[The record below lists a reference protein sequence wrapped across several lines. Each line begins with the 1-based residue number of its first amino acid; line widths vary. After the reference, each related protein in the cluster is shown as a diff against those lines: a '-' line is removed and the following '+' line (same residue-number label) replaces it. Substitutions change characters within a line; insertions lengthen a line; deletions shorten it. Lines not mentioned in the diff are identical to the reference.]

1 MKKGLIFKTILNVLF
16 YIFLVFLLVLFGTVS
31 YLANTWKELTY
42 QEILFHL
49 KTSIEGTNPDMV
61 ISGLVHYGLPMLL
74 LFIALVLILHFVK
87 KKKPSLKTIVA
98 LAMLLVLL
106 VANVFNLIR
115 FNNRTHVITDFI
127 NSKKGLNGPDFVG
140 NNYVDPATVSYTFPE
155 KKRNLIYI
163 YLESM
168 EMTYADKENGGGFDE
183 NCIPNLTKL
192 SESNE
197 NFSGDNNILNGGII
211 LPGMQWTTAALFAQ
225 SSGLPMQMGV
235 DESKSDKS
243 DGFFPKMTAIGDIL
257 ENEGYQNV
265 VQMGSSANFGALA
278 SFFKDHGDYA
288 IHDLNWAYESG
299 LIPSDYYVNW
309 GYEDEKLFAFAKT
322 DLLELAKSDKPFNY
336 TMFTIDTHFEDGYV
350 CRLCGHEFGDNQY
363 ANVMA
368 CSDRQVSAFIKWIQK
383 QDFYDNTT
391 IVITGDHTTMDSD
404 FCNNVDD
411 DFQRKTYTCIINSA
425 MSPENDKYREYATMD
440 LFPTTLAALGVEMS
454 SNRLGCGTNLYNSDS
469 TLIEQ
474 YGKEKCNEEFSKPS
488 KLVMSLAN
496 DSFTDADLEK
506 AQEVSYMEVANED
519 GTIRFRLQ
527 DADTLNMADVKSL
540 KLSVTDSADN
550 DKKYDFDMD
559 IEANR
564 VGWCGVVHSD
574 IPYDHLEQ
582 LSCQVYISVVDY
594 ENYLFNDYE
603 PDVFTLWDIQMDNSI
618 E

>member
-1 MKKGLIFKTILNVLF
+1 MKKPILKMIPNILVYLF
-16 YIFLVFLLVLFGTVS
+16 LALLLVLFGTIS
-31 YLANTWKELTY
+31 YFTNTWKELTY

-49 KTSIEGTNPDMV
+49 KTSIEGTNPDMI
-61 ISGLVHYGLPMLL
+61 ISGLVHYGIPMLF
-74 LFIALVLILHFVK
+74 LFVVLVVILHIVK
-87 KKKPSLKTIVA
+87 KKNPKIKMIVA
-98 LAMLLVLL
+98 AGMLLVLL
-106 VANVFNLIR
+106 VANIFNIIR
-115 FNNRTHVITDFI
+115 FNNKTNVITDYI
-127 NSKKGLNGPDFVG
+127 NSKKGITGPDFVG
-140 NNYVDPATVSYTFPE
+140 ENYVDPATVSLTFPE

-168 EMTYADKENGGGFDE
+168 EMTYADKENGGGFDF

-192 SESNE
+192 SEEND
-197 NFSGDNNILNGGII
+197 NFSGDSSTLNGGII

-243 DGFFPKMTAIGDIL
+243 DGFFTDMTAIGDIL
-257 ENEGYQNV
+257 QNEGYQNM
-265 VQMGSSANFGALA
+265 VQLGSSANFGAIA
-278 SFFKDHGDYA
+278 AFFKDHGDFT
-288 IHDLNWAYESG
+288 IHDLNWAYEEG

-309 GYEDEKLFAFAKT
+309 GYEDEKLFDYAKT
-322 DLLELAKSDKPFNY
+322 DLLELSKSDQPFNY

-368 CSDRQVSAFIKWIQK
+368 CSDRQVTDFVNWIKQ

-404 FCNNVDD
+404 FCDD
-411 DFQRKTYTCIINSA
+411 VADEYQRKTYTCIINSTV
-425 MSPENDKYREYATMD
+425 SPEKEEFREYATMD

-454 SNRLGCGTNLYNSDS
+454 SNRLGCGTNLYSSDK

-474 YGKEKCNEEFSKPS
+474 YGKDKCNDEFSKPS
-488 KLVMSLAN
+488 KLIMDLAN
-496 DSFTDADLEK
+496 DAFTDEDLAK
-506 AQEVSYMEVANED
+506 AQEVSYMEVADED

-527 DADTLNMADVKSL
+527 DADTLNMSDVRSL
-540 KLSVTDSADN
+540 KLSVVDYADN
-550 DKKYDFDMD
+550 EKIYDFDMD

-564 VGWCGVVHSD
+564 VGWCGVVHSE
-574 IPYDHLEQ
+574 IPYDHLDQ
-582 LSCQVYISVVDY
+582 LMCRVYISIGDY
-594 ENYLFNDYE
+594 ENYIFKDFA
-603 PDVFTLWDIQMDNSI
+603 PVVFKIWDIKMDNSI

>member
-1 MKKGLIFKTILNVLF
+1 MKKSILKMIPNILVYLF
-16 YIFLVFLLVLFGTVS
+16 LALLLVLFGTIS
-31 YLANTWKELTY
+31 YFTNTWKELTY

-49 KTSIEGTNPDMV
+49 KTSIEGTNPDMI
-61 ISGLVHYGLPMLL
+61 ISGLVHYGIPMLL
-74 LFIALVLILHFVK
+74 LFIVLVVILHIVK
-87 KKKPSLKTIVA
+87 KKNPKIKMIVA
-98 LAMLLVLL
+98 AGMLLVLL
-106 VANVFNLIR
+106 VANIFNIIR
-115 FNNRTHVITDFI
+115 FNNKTNVITDFI
-127 NSKKGLNGPDFVG
+127 NSKKGITGPDFVG
-140 NNYVDPATVSYTFPE
+140 ENYVDPATVSLTFPE

-168 EMTYADKENGGGFDE
+168 EMTYADKENGGGFDF

-192 SESNE
+192 SEEND
-197 NFSGDNNILNGGII
+197 NFSGDSSTLNGGII

-243 DGFFPKMTAIGDIL
+243 DGFFTDMTAIGDIL
-257 ENEGYQNV
+257 QNEGYQNM
-265 VQMGSSANFGALA
+265 VQLGSSANFGAIA
-278 SFFKDHGDYA
+278 AFFKDHGDFT
-288 IHDLNWAYESG
+288 IHDLNWAYEEG

-309 GYEDEKLFAFAKT
+309 GYEDEKLFDYAKT
-322 DLLELAKSDKPFNY
+322 DLLELSKSDQPFNY

-368 CSDRQVSAFIKWIQK
+368 CSDRQVTDFVNWIKQ

-404 FCNNVDD
+404 FCDD
-411 DFQRKTYTCIINSA
+411 VADEYQRKTYTCIINSA
-425 MSPENDKYREYATMD
+425 VSPEKEEFREYATMD

-454 SNRLGCGTNLYNSDS
+454 SNRLGCGTNLYSSDK

-474 YGKEKCNEEFSKPS
+474 YGKDKCNDEFSKPS
-488 KLVMSLAN
+488 KLIMDLAN
-496 DSFTDADLEK
+496 DAFTDEDLAK
-506 AQEVSYMEVANED
+506 AQEVSYMEVADED

-527 DADTLNMADVKSL
+527 DADTLNMSDVRSL
-540 KLSVTDSADN
+540 KLSVVDYADN
-550 DKKYDFDMD
+550 EKIYDFDMD

-564 VGWCGVVHSD
+564 VGWCGVVHSE

-582 LSCQVYISVVDY
+582 LMCRVYISIGDY
-594 ENYLFNDYE
+594 ENYIFKDFA
-603 PDVFTLWDIQMDNSI
+603 PVVFKIWDIKMDNSI

>member
-1 MKKGLIFKTILNVLF
+1 MKKSILKMIPNILVYLF
-16 YIFLVFLLVLFGTVS
+16 LALLLVLFGTIS
-31 YLANTWKELTY
+31 YFTNTWKELTY

-49 KTSIEGTNPDMV
+49 KTSIEGTNPDMI
-61 ISGLVHYGLPMLL
+61 ISGLVHYGIPMLL
-74 LFIALVLILHFVK
+74 LFVVLVVILHIVK
-87 KKKPSLKTIVA
+87 KKNPKIKMIVA
-98 LAMLLVLL
+98 AGMLLVLL
-106 VANVFNLIR
+106 VANIFNIIR
-115 FNNRTHVITDFI
+115 FNNKTNVITDYI
-127 NSKKGLNGPDFVG
+127 NSKKGITGPDFVG
-140 NNYVDPATVSYTFPE
+140 ENYVDPATVSLTFPE

-168 EMTYADKENGGGFDE
+168 EMTYADKENGGGFDF

-192 SESNE
+192 SEEND
-197 NFSGDNNILNGGII
+197 NFSGDSSTLNGGII

-243 DGFFPKMTAIGDIL
+243 DGFFTDMTAIGDIL
-257 ENEGYQNV
+257 QNEGYQNM
-265 VQMGSSANFGALA
+265 VQLGSSANFGAIA
-278 SFFKDHGDYA
+278 AFFKDHGDFT
-288 IHDLNWAYESG
+288 IHDLNWAYEEG

-309 GYEDEKLFAFAKT
+309 GYEDEKLFDYAKT
-322 DLLELAKSDKPFNY
+322 DLLELAKSDQPFNY

-368 CSDRQVSAFIKWIQK
+368 CSDRQVTDFVNWIKQ
-383 QDFYDNTT
+383 QDFYENTT

-404 FCNNVDD
+404 FCDD
-411 DFQRKTYTCIINSA
+411 VADKYQRKTYTCIINSA
-425 MSPENDKYREYATMD
+425 VSPEKEEFREYATMD

-454 SNRLGCGTNLYNSDS
+454 SNRLGCGTNLYSSDK

-474 YGKEKCNEEFSKPS
+474 YGKDKCNDEFSKPS
-488 KLVMSLAN
+488 KLIMDLAN
-496 DSFTDADLEK
+496 DAFTDEDLAK
-506 AQEVSYMEVANED
+506 AQEVSYMEVADED

-527 DADTLNMADVKSL
+527 DADTLNMSDVRSL
-540 KLSVTDSADN
+540 KLSVVDYADN
-550 DKKYDFDMD
+550 EKIYDFDMD

-564 VGWCGVVHSD
+564 VGWCGVVHSE

-582 LSCQVYISVVDY
+582 LMCRVYISIGDY
-594 ENYLFNDYE
+594 ENYIFKDFA
-603 PDVFTLWDIQMDNSI
+603 PVVFKIWDIKMDNSI

>member
-1 MKKGLIFKTILNVLF
+1 MIPNILVYLF
-16 YIFLVFLLVLFGTVS
+16 LALLLVLFGTIS
-31 YLANTWKELTY
+31 YFTNTWKELTY

-49 KTSIEGTNPDMV
+49 KTSIEGTNPDMI
-61 ISGLVHYGLPMLL
+61 ISGLVHYGIPMLL
-74 LFIALVLILHFVK
+74 LFIVLVVILHIVK
-87 KKKPSLKTIVA
+87 KKNPKIKMIVA
-98 LAMLLVLL
+98 AGMLLVLL
-106 VANVFNLIR
+106 VANIFNIIR
-115 FNNRTHVITDFI
+115 FNNKTNVITDFI
-127 NSKKGLNGPDFVG
+127 NSKKGITGPDFVG
-140 NNYVDPATVSYTFPE
+140 ENYVDPATVSLTFPE

-168 EMTYADKENGGGFDE
+168 EMTYADKENGGGFDF

-192 SESNE
+192 SEEND
-197 NFSGDNNILNGGII
+197 NFSGDSSTLNGGII

-243 DGFFPKMTAIGDIL
+243 DGFFTDMTAIGDIL
-257 ENEGYQNV
+257 QNEGYQNM
-265 VQMGSSANFGALA
+265 VQLGSSANFGAIA
-278 SFFKDHGDYA
+278 AFFKDHGDFT
-288 IHDLNWAYESG
+288 IHDLNWAYEEG

-309 GYEDEKLFAFAKT
+309 GYEDEKLFDYAKT
-322 DLLELAKSDKPFNY
+322 DLLELSKSDQPFNY

-368 CSDRQVSAFIKWIQK
+368 CSDRQVTDFVNWIKQ
-383 QDFYDNTT
+383 QDFYENTT

-404 FCNNVDD
+404 FCDD
-411 DFQRKTYTCIINSA
+411 VADEYQRKTYTCIINSA
-425 MSPENDKYREYATMD
+425 VSPEKEEFREYATMD

-454 SNRLGCGTNLYNSDS
+454 SNRLGCGTNLYSSDK

-474 YGKEKCNEEFSKPS
+474 YGKDKCNDEFSKPS
-488 KLVMSLAN
+488 KLIMDLAN
-496 DSFTDADLEK
+496 DAFTDEDLAK
-506 AQEVSYMEVANED
+506 AQEVSYMEVADED

-527 DADTLNMADVKSL
+527 DADTLNMSDVRSL
-540 KLSVTDSADN
+540 KLSVVDYADN
-550 DKKYDFDMD
+550 EKIYDFDMD

-564 VGWCGVVHSD
+564 VGWCGVVHSE

-582 LSCQVYISVVDY
+582 LMCRVYISIGDY
-594 ENYLFNDYE
+594 ENYIFKDFA
-603 PDVFTLWDIQMDNSI
+603 PVVFKIWDIKMDNSI

>member
-1 MKKGLIFKTILNVLF
+1 MIPNILVYLF
-16 YIFLVFLLVLFGTVS
+16 LALLLVLFGTIS
-31 YLANTWKELTY
+31 YFTNTWKELTY

-49 KTSIEGTNPDMV
+49 KTSIEGTNPDMI
-61 ISGLVHYGLPMLL
+61 ISGLVHYGIPMLL
-74 LFIALVLILHFVK
+74 LFIVLVVILHIVK
-87 KKKPSLKTIVA
+87 KKNPKIKMIVA
-98 LAMLLVLL
+98 AGMLLVLL
-106 VANVFNLIR
+106 VANIFNIIR
-115 FNNRTHVITDFI
+115 FNNKTNVITDFI
-127 NSKKGLNGPDFVG
+127 NSKKGITGPDFVG
-140 NNYVDPATVSYTFPE
+140 ENYVDPATVSLTFPE

-168 EMTYADKENGGGFDE
+168 EMTYADKENGGGFDF

-192 SESNE
+192 SEEND
-197 NFSGDNNILNGGII
+197 NFSGDSSTLNGGII

-243 DGFFPKMTAIGDIL
+243 DGFFTDMTAIGDIL
-257 ENEGYQNV
+257 QNEGYQNM
-265 VQMGSSANFGALA
+265 VQLGSSANFGAIA
-278 SFFKDHGDYA
+278 AFFKDHGDFT
-288 IHDLNWAYESG
+288 IHDLNWAYEEG

-309 GYEDEKLFAFAKT
+309 GYEDEKLFDYAKT
-322 DLLELAKSDKPFNY
+322 DLLELAKSDQPFNY

-368 CSDRQVSAFIKWIQK
+368 CSDRQVTDFVNWIKQ
-383 QDFYDNTT
+383 QDFYENTT

-404 FCNNVDD
+404 FCDD
-411 DFQRKTYTCIINSA
+411 VADEYQRKTYTCIINSA
-425 MSPENDKYREYATMD
+425 VSPEKEEFREYATMD

-454 SNRLGCGTNLYNSDS
+454 SNRLGCGTNLYSSDK

-474 YGKEKCNEEFSKPS
+474 YGKDKCNDEFSKPS
-488 KLVMSLAN
+488 KLIMDLAN
-496 DSFTDADLEK
+496 DAFTDEDLAK
-506 AQEVSYMEVANED
+506 AQEVSYMEVADED

-527 DADTLNMADVKSL
+527 DADTLNMSDVRSL
-540 KLSVTDSADN
+540 KLSVVDYADN
-550 DKKYDFDMD
+550 EKIYDFDMD

-564 VGWCGVVHSD
+564 VGWCGVVHSE

-582 LSCQVYISVVDY
+582 LMCRVYISIGDY
-594 ENYLFNDYE
+594 ENYIFKDFA
-603 PDVFTLWDIQMDNSI
+603 PVVFKIWDIKMDNSI

>member
-1 MKKGLIFKTILNVLF
+1 MKKSILKMIPNILVYLF
-16 YIFLVFLLVLFGTVS
+16 LALLLVLFGTIS
-31 YLANTWKELTY
+31 YFTNTWKELTY

-49 KTSIEGTNPDMV
+49 KTSIEGTNPDMI
-61 ISGLVHYGLPMLL
+61 ISGLVHYGIPMLL
-74 LFIALVLILHFVK
+74 LFIVLVVILHIVK
-87 KKKPSLKTIVA
+87 KKNPKIKMIVA
-98 LAMLLVLL
+98 AGMLLVLL
-106 VANVFNLIR
+106 VANIFNIIR
-115 FNNRTHVITDFI
+115 FNNKTNVITDFI
-127 NSKKGLNGPDFVG
+127 NSKKGITGPDFVG
-140 NNYVDPATVSYTFPE
+140 ENYVDPATVSLTFPE

-168 EMTYADKENGGGFDE
+168 EMTYADKENGGGFDF

-192 SESNE
+192 SEEND
-197 NFSGDNNILNGGII
+197 NFSGDSSTLNGGII

-243 DGFFPKMTAIGDIL
+243 DGFFTDMTAIGDIL
-257 ENEGYQNV
+257 QNEGYQNM
-265 VQMGSSANFGALA
+265 VQLGSSANFGAIA
-278 SFFKDHGDYA
+278 AFFKDHGDFT
-288 IHDLNWAYESG
+288 IHDLNWAYEEG

-309 GYEDEKLFAFAKT
+309 GYEDEKLFDYAKT
-322 DLLELAKSDKPFNY
+322 DLLELAKSDQPFNY

-368 CSDRQVSAFIKWIQK
+368 CSDRQVTDFVNWIKQ
-383 QDFYDNTT
+383 QDFYENTT

-404 FCNNVDD
+404 FCDD
-411 DFQRKTYTCIINSA
+411 VADEYQRKTYTCIINSA
-425 MSPENDKYREYATMD
+425 VSPEKEEFREYATMD

-454 SNRLGCGTNLYNSDS
+454 SNRLGCGTNLYSSDK

-474 YGKEKCNEEFSKPS
+474 YGKDKCNDEFSKPS
-488 KLVMSLAN
+488 KLIMDLAN
-496 DSFTDADLEK
+496 DAFTDEDLAK
-506 AQEVSYMEVANED
+506 AQEVSYMEVADED

-527 DADTLNMADVKSL
+527 DADTLNMSDVRSL
-540 KLSVTDSADN
+540 KLSVVDYADN
-550 DKKYDFDMD
+550 EKIYDFDMD

-564 VGWCGVVHSD
+564 VGWCGVVHSE

-582 LSCQVYISVVDY
+582 LMCRVYISIGDY
-594 ENYLFNDYE
+594 ENYIFKDFA
-603 PDVFTLWDIQMDNSI
+603 PVVFKIWDIKMDNSI

>member
-1 MKKGLIFKTILNVLF
+1 MKKSILKMIPNILVYLF
-16 YIFLVFLLVLFGTVS
+16 LALLLVLFGTIS
-31 YLANTWKELTY
+31 YFTNTWKELTY

-49 KTSIEGTNPDMV
+49 KTSIEGTNPDMI
-61 ISGLVHYGLPMLL
+61 ISGLVHYGIPMLL
-74 LFIALVLILHFVK
+74 LFVVLVVILHIVK
-87 KKKPSLKTIVA
+87 KKNPKIKMIVA
-98 LAMLLVLL
+98 AGMLLVLL
-106 VANVFNLIR
+106 VANIFNIIR
-115 FNNRTHVITDFI
+115 FNNKTNVITDFI
-127 NSKKGLNGPDFVG
+127 NSKKGITGPDFVG
-140 NNYVDPATVSYTFPE
+140 ENYVDPATVSLTFPE

-168 EMTYADKENGGGFDE
+168 EMTYADKENGGGFDF

-192 SESNE
+192 SEEND
-197 NFSGDNNILNGGII
+197 NFSGDNSTLDGGII

-243 DGFFPKMTAIGDIL
+243 DGFFTDMTAIGDIL
-257 ENEGYQNV
+257 QNEGYQNM
-265 VQMGSSANFGALA
+265 VQLGSSANFGAIA
-278 SFFKDHGDYA
+278 AFFKDHGDFT
-288 IHDLNWAYESG
+288 IHDLNWAYEEG

-309 GYEDEKLFAFAKT
+309 GYEDEKLFDYAKT
-322 DLLELAKSDKPFNY
+322 DLLELAKSDQPFNY

-368 CSDRQVSAFIKWIQK
+368 CSDRQVTDFVNWIKQ

-404 FCNNVDD
+404 FCDD
-411 DFQRKTYTCIINSA
+411 VADEYQRKTYTCIINSA
-425 MSPENDKYREYATMD
+425 VSPEKEEFREYATMD

-454 SNRLGCGTNLYNSDS
+454 SNRLGCGTNLYSSDK

-474 YGKEKCNEEFSKPS
+474 YGKDKCNDEFSKPS
-488 KLVMSLAN
+488 KLIMDLAN
-496 DSFTDADLEK
+496 DAFTDEDLAK
-506 AQEVSYMEVANED
+506 AQEVSYMEVADED

-527 DADTLNMADVKSL
+527 DADTLNMSDVRSL
-540 KLSVTDSADN
+540 KLSVVDYADN
-550 DKKYDFDMD
+550 EKIYDFDMD

-564 VGWCGVVHSD
+564 VGWCGVVHSE

-582 LSCQVYISVVDY
+582 LMCRVYISIGDY
-594 ENYLFNDYE
+594 ENYIFKDFA
-603 PDVFTLWDIQMDNSI
+603 PVVFKIWDIKMDNSI

>member
-1 MKKGLIFKTILNVLF
+1 MIPNILVYLF
-16 YIFLVFLLVLFGTVS
+16 LALLLVLFGTIS
-31 YLANTWKELTY
+31 YFTNTWKELTY

-61 ISGLVHYGLPMLL
+61 ISGLVHYGIPMLL
-74 LFIALVLILHFVK
+74 LFIVLVVILHIVK
-87 KKKPSLKTIVA
+87 KKKPKIKMIVA
-98 LAMLLVLL
+98 AGMLLVLL
-106 VANVFNLIR
+106 VANIFNIIR
-115 FNNRTHVITDFI
+115 FNNKTNVITDFI
-127 NSKKGLNGPDFVG
+127 NSKKGITGPDFVG
-140 NNYVDPATVSYTFPE
+140 ENYVDPATVSLTFPE

-168 EMTYADKENGGGFDE
+168 EMTYADKENGGGFDF

-192 SESNE
+192 SEEND
-197 NFSGDNNILNGGII
+197 NFSGDSSTLNGGII

-243 DGFFPKMTAIGDIL
+243 DGFFPDMTAIGDIL
-257 ENEGYQNV
+257 QNEGYQNM
-265 VQMGSSANFGALA
+265 VQLGSSANFGALA
-278 SFFKDHGDYA
+278 AFFKDHGDFT
-288 IHDLNWAYESG
+288 IHDLNWAYEEG

-309 GYEDEKLFAFAKT
+309 GYEDEKLFDYAKT
-322 DLLELAKSDKPFNY
+322 DLLELAKSDQPFNY

-368 CSDRQVSAFIKWIQK
+368 CSDRQVTDFVNWIKQ

-404 FCNNVDD
+404 FCNDVDD
-411 DFQRKTYTCIINSA
+411 AYQRKTYTCIINSA
-425 MSPENDKYREYATMD
+425 VSLEKEEFREYATMD

-454 SNRLGCGTNLYNSDS
+454 SNRLGCGTNLYSSDK

-474 YGKEKCNEEFSKPS
+474 YGKDKCNDAFSKPS
-488 KLVMSLAN
+488 KLIMTLAN
-496 DSFTDADLEK
+496 DAFTDEDLVK
-506 AQEVSYMEVANED
+506 AQEVSYMEVADED
-519 GTIRFRLQ
+519 GTVRFRLQ
-527 DADTLNMADVKSL
+527 DADTLNMSDVRSL
-540 KLSVTDSADN
+540 KLSVVDYADN
-550 DKKYDFDMD
+550 EKIYDFDMD

-564 VGWCGVVHSD
+564 VGWCGVVHSE
-574 IPYDHLEQ
+574 IPYDHLDQ
-582 LSCQVYISVVDY
+582 LMCRVYISIGDY
-594 ENYLFNDYE
+594 ENYIFKDFA
-603 PDVFTLWDIQMDNSI
+603 PVVFKIWDINMDNSI

>member
-1 MKKGLIFKTILNVLF
+1 MIPNILVYLF
-16 YIFLVFLLVLFGTVS
+16 LALLLVLFGTIS
-31 YLANTWKELTY
+31 YFTNTWKELTY

-49 KTSIEGTNPDMV
+49 KTSIEGTNPDMI
-61 ISGLVHYGLPMLL
+61 ISGLVHYGIPMLL
-74 LFIALVLILHFVK
+74 LFVVLVVILHIVK
-87 KKKPSLKTIVA
+87 KKNPKIKMIVA
-98 LAMLLVLL
+98 AGMLLVLL
-106 VANVFNLIR
+106 VANIFNIIR
-115 FNNRTHVITDFI
+115 FNNKTNVITDFI
-127 NSKKGLNGPDFVG
+127 NSKKGITGPDFVG
-140 NNYVDPATVSYTFPE
+140 ENYVDPATVSLTFPE

-168 EMTYADKENGGGFDE
+168 EMTYADKENGGGFDF

-192 SESNE
+192 SEEND
-197 NFSGDNNILNGGII
+197 NFSGDSSTLNGGII

-243 DGFFPKMTAIGDIL
+243 DGFFTDMTAIGDIL
-257 ENEGYQNV
+257 QNEGYQNM
-265 VQMGSSANFGALA
+265 VQLGSSANFGAIA
-278 SFFKDHGDYA
+278 AFFKDHGDFT
-288 IHDLNWAYESG
+288 IHDLNWAYEEG

-309 GYEDEKLFAFAKT
+309 GYEDEKLFDYAKT
-322 DLLELAKSDKPFNY
+322 DLLELAKSDQPFNY

-368 CSDRQVSAFIKWIQK
+368 CSDRQVTDFVNWIKQ
-383 QDFYDNTT
+383 QDFYENTT

-404 FCNNVDD
+404 FCDD
-411 DFQRKTYTCIINSA
+411 VADEYQRKTYTCIINSA
-425 MSPENDKYREYATMD
+425 VSPEKEEFREYATMD

-454 SNRLGCGTNLYNSDS
+454 SNRLGCGTNLYSSDK

-474 YGKEKCNEEFSKPS
+474 YGKDKCNDEFSKPS
-488 KLVMSLAN
+488 KLIMDLAN
-496 DSFTDADLEK
+496 DAFTDEDLAK
-506 AQEVSYMEVANED
+506 AQEVSYMEVADED

-527 DADTLNMADVKSL
+527 DADTLNMSDVRSL
-540 KLSVTDSADN
+540 KLSVVDYADN
-550 DKKYDFDMD
+550 EKIYDFDMD

-564 VGWCGVVHSD
+564 VGWCGVVHSE

-582 LSCQVYISVVDY
+582 LMCRVYISIGDY
-594 ENYLFNDYE
+594 ENYIFKDFA
-603 PDVFTLWDIQMDNSI
+603 PVVFKIWDIKMDNSI